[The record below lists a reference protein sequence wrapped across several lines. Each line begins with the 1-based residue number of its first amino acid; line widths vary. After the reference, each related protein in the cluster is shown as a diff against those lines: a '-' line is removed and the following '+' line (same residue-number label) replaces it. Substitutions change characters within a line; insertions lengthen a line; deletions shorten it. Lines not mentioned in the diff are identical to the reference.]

1 MKAIRK
7 EFWREIRNTRSR
19 FLSILILVALAVSF
33 LSGLRSTAPD
43 MKNTGDSY
51 LDAQNFMDIQV
62 MSTLGLTEEDLEVLS
77 SQPHI
82 LDVEGIWNI
91 DAFASGPDLDI
102 VVKVWSLPQ
111 RINQVTV
118 TDGRLPEA
126 ADECAVEENLLET
139 LGLEVGDTL
148 QLKTQGDYADA
159 LTASAFTIVGT
170 VVSPYYISVERGTST
185 LGTGQVSAYV
195 YLPASS
201 FDMDSYTS
209 AFLLVEGAKELTA
222 FYSDYTDLVD
232 GVIDTLEPLGKER
245 AALRREELVDDAN
258 EELEKAQKELDDAKA
273 EAEQELADAWQEL
286 LDARA
291 QLDDGWADLSEG
303 KETLAQETADA
314 QKKLSD
320 AKKELADAQIKLDDG
335 EQEYAKGVID
345 YQDGQRETAEGWK
358 DYEEGLAEYEDG
370 KKELDEAKKKLDD
383 ASATLAASH
392 YQLTTAQNQLQQ
404 LLDQLAQPVGQIL
417 AQQGVSLPITSGSEL
432 LAAMQDE
439 TYGPAVRQAM
449 TQVLSILYQASGM
462 ASADELLALAQTDPV
477 TAGTIAQ
484 FLLPSVNQALEAMG
498 QTPLTSAQELLT
510 RLAAENVEP
519 EPEPE
524 PDPDPNPAPEPDPG
538 GDTTD
543 GDGTDTGDGT
553 DPDTGTQPG
562 GDTGTGD
569 GTETGGGSETGGG
582 TDTDTGTQ
590 PGGGTDTGDGTD
602 IGTGEGTE
610 TGGDTGTETDQTD
623 PGDTDTGTDT
633 TPDANT
639 TPDTSTETPPASQE
653 SVQGQLSAA
662 LVQQE
667 GEGEEGE
674 EPAPPDPVVPYVHLA
689 VDSVLEQMA
698 PLHDSLGSAA
708 NPGTAMTGDEVLASY
723 QQLQLGWAQYQGG
736 VLDYE
741 DGKKQYEEGLSEL
754 EEAKAELDDAKA
766 KLDDAERELL
776 DAKEQLDE
784 ARTELDDG
792 WKEYRDGLVEFS
804 DGERE
809 LEENIAKA
817 QQELSDA
824 THDLREGEVEYNDG
838 LNKYYD
844 GKQEAEEK
852 IADGEK
858 ELADARRK
866 VADID
871 TCEWYILSRDSNPG
885 YLGFGQDAD
894 RMGNLASVFPVLFF
908 LVAALVCLTTM
919 TRMVEDQRV
928 QIGCLKALGYGR
940 LTISRKYL
948 GYGALPALLG
958 GILGLA
964 IGYTLFPTMIFTAY
978 QIMYDVPDIQLSVYA
993 DTTLFSLGAALAC
1006 TTVATLWAC
1015 LSTLAS
1021 VPAELMRPRAPKPG
1035 KRVILEYIRPL
1046 WRRMNFNMKVTAR
1059 NLFRYQKRFWMT
1071 VIGIGGC
1078 TALIIAGF
1086 GLRSSLLVTMDRQYD
1101 ELYHYTA
1108 QLSLSE
1114 NVLDSEREAIAD
1126 HIASDSRITDSLPCR
1141 LSSVTAES
1149 PSYSLSVY
1157 LDVVPP
1163 DEIGDFV
1170 DLHDYRTGEPLVPD
1184 ESGVII
1190 TQKMSELL
1198 NLKVGDTFTVDSDG
1212 RFTVTVAGIAE
1223 HYLAHFIYMTPA
1235 YYEQVFGE
1243 EYSSNAYLLTFASD
1257 DQALCDEI
1265 FAELMDL
1272 NGVAAATR
1280 TSSTRDTYQHSMERI
1295 DFVVV
1300 IVILS
1305 AAALAMVVL
1314 YNLSNINI
1322 TERQRELATIKV
1334 LGFYDREV
1342 SAYVY
1347 RENIVLTVFGIA
1359 LGIAMG
1365 HFLHVW
1371 LVRSVEIE
1379 LMMFGRETDPMAYV
1393 WAACLTVLF
1402 SVLVNLMAH
1411 RKMKKIDMVESLK
1424 SAE

>member
-77 SQPHI
+77 SQPDI
-82 LDVEGIWNI
+82 LDVEGAWNI

-102 VVKVWSLPQ
+102 VVKVWSLPE

-126 ADECAVEENLLET
+126 ADECAVEEKLLET

-148 QLKTQGDYADA
+148 RLKTQGDYADA
-159 LTASAFTIVGT
+159 LTTSTFTIVGT

-201 FDMDSYTS
+201 FDMDYYTS
-209 AFLLVEGAKELTA
+209 AFLLVDGAKELTA

-232 GVIDTLEPLGKER
+232 GVIDALEPLGKER
-245 AALRREELVDDAN
+245 SALRREELVDDAN
-258 EELEKAQKELDDAKA
+258 EELEKAQRELDDAKA
-273 EAEQELADAWQEL
+273 EADQELADAWQEL

-291 QLDDGWADLSEG
+291 QLDDGWADLNEG

-314 QKKLSD
+314 QKKLDD
-320 AKKELADAQIKLDDG
+320 AKKELSDAQVELDDG
-335 EQEYAKGVID
+335 EQEYAKGVMD
-345 YQDGQRETAEGWK
+345 YQDGQRETADGWK
-358 DYEEGLAEYEDG
+358 DYEDGLAEYEDG

-383 ASATLAASH
+383 ASATLAASY

-432 LAAMQDE
+432 LSAMQDE
-439 TYGPAVRQAM
+439 TYGQAVRQAM

-510 RLAAENVEP
+510 RLAAENVPP
-519 EPEPE
+519 EPE
-524 PDPDPNPAPEPDPG
+524 PEPDPG

-543 GDGTDTGDGT
+543 GGGTN
-553 DPDTGTQPG
+553 
-562 GDTGTGD
+562 TGD
-569 GTETGGGSETGGG
+569 GTE
-582 TDTDTGTQ
+582 
-590 PGGGTDTGDGTD
+590 P
-602 IGTGEGTE
+602 GTGEGTE
-610 TGGDTGTETDQTD
+610 SGGDTGTETGQTD
-623 PGDTDTGTDT
+623 PGETDTDPDTSTDTSTDT
-633 TPDANT
+633 TPDAST
-639 TPDTSTETPPASQE
+639 TPDTGSETPPASQE
-653 SVQGQLSAA
+653 GVQGQLSAA

-667 GEGEEGE
+667 GEGEEGDQ
-674 EPAPPDPVVPYVHLA
+674 PAAPDPVVPYVHLA
-689 VDSVLEQMA
+689 LDGVLEQLQ
-698 PLHDSLGSAA
+698 PLHDSLGSTA
-708 NPGTAMTGDEVLASY
+708 NPGTAMTGDEVLASH

-741 DGKKQYEEGLSEL
+741 DGKKQYEEGLAEL
-754 EEAKAELDDAKA
+754 EEAKAKLDDAKA

-784 ARTELDDG
+784 ARAELDDG
-792 WKEYRDGLVEFS
+792 WKEYRDGLVELS
-804 DGERE
+804 DGEKE
-809 LEENIAKA
+809 LKENVAQA

-838 LNKYYD
+838 LSKYYD
-844 GKQEAEEK
+844 GKREAEEK

-978 QIMYDVPDIQLSVYA
+978 QIMYDVPNIQLSVYA

-1015 LSTLAS
+1015 LATLAA

-1086 GLRSSLLVTMDRQYD
+1086 GMRSSLLVTMDRQYD

-1114 NVLDSEREAIAD
+1114 NVLDSEREVIAD

-1163 DEIGDFV
+1163 EEIGDFV
-1170 DLHDYRTGEPLVPD
+1170 DLHDYHSKAPLTLD
-1184 ESGVII
+1184 DSGVII
-1190 TQKMSELL
+1190 TQKMAELL

-1212 RFTVTVAGIAE
+1212 RFTLTVTGIAE
-1223 HYLAHFIYMTPA
+1223 HYLAHFIYMTPT
-1235 YYEQVFGE
+1235 YYEQIFGE
-1243 EYSSNAYLLTFASD
+1243 AYTSNAYLLTFTSD
-1257 DQALCDEI
+1257 DQELCDEV

-1272 NGVAAATR
+1272 NGVTAATR
-1280 TSSTRDTYQHSMERI
+1280 MNSTRDTYQHSMERI

>member
-370 KKELDEAKKKLDD
+370 KKELDEAKQKLDD
-383 ASATLAASH
+383 ASATLAASY

-404 LLDQLAQPVGQIL
+404 LLEQLAQPVGQIL
-417 AQQGVSLPITSGSEL
+417 AQQGIPLSITSGSEL
-432 LAAMQDE
+432 LSAMQDE

-462 ASADELLALAQTDPV
+462 TSADELLALAQTDPV

-498 QTPLTSAQELLT
+498 QTPLRSAQELLT

-519 EPEPE
+519 EP
-524 PDPDPNPAPEPDPG
+524 DPDPGDGGTDP
-538 GDTTD
+538 
-543 GDGTDTGDGT
+543 GDGTDG
-553 DPDTGTQPG
+553 
-562 GDTGTGD
+562 GD
-569 GTETGGGSETGGG
+569 GTETGGEGTDPGDGTETGGDG
-582 TDTDTGTQ
+582 TDGDGTETGEGT
-590 PGGGTDTGDGTD
+590 GSSEGESTDTGDGT
-602 IGTGEGTE
+602 E
-610 TGGDTGTETDQTD
+610 GGDTGTETDQTD

-792 WKEYRDGLVEFS
+792 WKEYRDGLVELS

-1015 LSTLAS
+1015 LATLAA

-1086 GLRSSLLVTMDRQYD
+1086 GMRSSLLVTMDRQYD

-1126 HIASDSRITDSLPCR
+1126 HIASDSRITGSLPCR

-1163 DEIGDFV
+1163 EEIGDFV

-1190 TQKMSELL
+1190 TQKMAELL

>member
-320 AKKELADAQIKLDDG
+320 AKKELADAQIELDDG

-345 YQDGQRETAEGWK
+345 YQDGQRETAEGRK
-358 DYEEGLAEYEDG
+358 EYEEGLAEYEDG
-370 KKELDEAKKKLDD
+370 KKELDEAKQKLDE
-383 ASATLAASH
+383 ASTTLAASH

-404 LLDQLAQPVGQIL
+404 LLEQLAQPVGQIL
-417 AQQGVSLPITSGSEL
+417 AQQGGGLPITSGSEL
-432 LAAMQDE
+432 LSAMQDE

-462 ASADELLALAQTDPV
+462 TSADELLALAQTDPV

-498 QTPLTSAQELLT
+498 QTPLRSAQELLT

-519 EPEPE
+519 EP
-524 PDPDPNPAPEPDPG
+524 DPDPGDGGTDP
-538 GDTTD
+538 
-543 GDGTDTGDGT
+543 GDGTDG
-553 DPDTGTQPG
+553 
-562 GDTGTGD
+562 GD
-569 GTETGGGSETGGG
+569 GTETGGEGTDPGDGTETGGDG
-582 TDTDTGTQ
+582 TDGDGTETGEGT
-590 PGGGTDTGDGTD
+590 GSSEGESTDTGDGT
-602 IGTGEGTE
+602 E
-610 TGGDTGTETDQTD
+610 GGDTGTETDQTD

-792 WKEYRDGLVEFS
+792 WKEYRDGLVELS

-1015 LSTLAS
+1015 LATLAA

-1086 GLRSSLLVTMDRQYD
+1086 GMRSSLLVTMDRQYD

-1126 HIASDSRITDSLPCR
+1126 HIASDSRITGSLPCR

-1163 DEIGDFV
+1163 EEIGDFV

-1190 TQKMSELL
+1190 TQKMAELL

-1280 TSSTRDTYQHSMERI
+1280 TSSTRDTYQHSMDRI

>member
-320 AKKELADAQIKLDDG
+320 AKKELADAQIELDDG

-345 YQDGQRETAEGWK
+345 YQDGQRETAEGRK
-358 DYEEGLAEYEDG
+358 EYEEGLAEYEDG
-370 KKELDEAKKKLDD
+370 KKELDEAKQKLDE
-383 ASATLAASH
+383 ASTTLAASH

-404 LLDQLAQPVGQIL
+404 LLEQLAQPVGQIL
-417 AQQGVSLPITSGSEL
+417 AQQGGGLPITSGSEL
-432 LAAMQDE
+432 LSAMQDE

-462 ASADELLALAQTDPV
+462 TSADELLALAQTDPV

-498 QTPLTSAQELLT
+498 QTPLRSAQELLT

-519 EPEPE
+519 EP
-524 PDPDPNPAPEPDPG
+524 DPDPGDGGTDP
-538 GDTTD
+538 
-543 GDGTDTGDGT
+543 GDGTDG
-553 DPDTGTQPG
+553 
-562 GDTGTGD
+562 GD
-569 GTETGGGSETGGG
+569 GTETGGEGTDPGDGTETGGDG
-582 TDTDTGTQ
+582 TDGDGAETGEGT
-590 PGGGTDTGDGTD
+590 GSSEGESTDTGDGT
-602 IGTGEGTE
+602 E
-610 TGGDTGTETDQTD
+610 GGDTGTETDQTD

-792 WKEYRDGLVEFS
+792 WKEYRDGLVELS

-1015 LSTLAS
+1015 LATLAA

-1086 GLRSSLLVTMDRQYD
+1086 GMRSSLLVTMDRQYD

-1163 DEIGDFV
+1163 EEIGDFV

-1184 ESGVII
+1184 DSGVII

-1198 NLKVGDTFTVDSDG
+1198 NLQVGDTFTVDSDG

-1223 HYLAHFIYMTPA
+1223 HYLAHFIYMTPT

-1243 EYSSNAYLLTFASD
+1243 EYSSNAYLLTFTSD

-1272 NGVAAATR
+1272 NGVTAATR
-1280 TSSTRDTYQHSMERI
+1280 MSSTRDTYQHSMERI

>member
-320 AKKELADAQIKLDDG
+320 AKKELADAQIELDDG

-345 YQDGQRETAEGWK
+345 YQDGQRETAEGRK
-358 DYEEGLAEYEDG
+358 EYEEGLAEYEDG
-370 KKELDEAKKKLDD
+370 KKELDEAKQKLDE
-383 ASATLAASH
+383 ASTTLAASH

-404 LLDQLAQPVGQIL
+404 LLEQLAQPVGQIL
-417 AQQGVSLPITSGSEL
+417 AQQGGGLPITSGSEL
-432 LAAMQDE
+432 LSAMQDE

-462 ASADELLALAQTDPV
+462 TSADELLALAQTDPV

-498 QTPLTSAQELLT
+498 QTPLRSAQELLT

-519 EPEPE
+519 EP
-524 PDPDPNPAPEPDPG
+524 DPDPGDGGTDP
-538 GDTTD
+538 
-543 GDGTDTGDGT
+543 GDGTDG
-553 DPDTGTQPG
+553 
-562 GDTGTGD
+562 GD
-569 GTETGGGSETGGG
+569 GTETGGEGTDPGDGTETGGDG
-582 TDTDTGTQ
+582 TDGDGTETGEGT
-590 PGGGTDTGDGTD
+590 GSSEGESTDTGDGT
-602 IGTGEGTE
+602 E
-610 TGGDTGTETDQTD
+610 GGDTGTETDQTD

-792 WKEYRDGLVEFS
+792 WKEYRDGLVELS

-1015 LSTLAS
+1015 LATLAA

-1086 GLRSSLLVTMDRQYD
+1086 GMRSSLLVTMDRQYD

-1126 HIASDSRITDSLPCR
+1126 HIASDSRITGSLPCR

-1163 DEIGDFV
+1163 EEIGDFV

-1190 TQKMSELL
+1190 TQKMAELL

>member
-320 AKKELADAQIKLDDG
+320 AKKELADAQIELDDG

-345 YQDGQRETAEGWK
+345 YQDGQRETAEGRK
-358 DYEEGLAEYEDG
+358 EYEEGLAEYEDG
-370 KKELDEAKKKLDD
+370 KKELDEAKQKLDE
-383 ASATLAASH
+383 ASTTLAASH

-404 LLDQLAQPVGQIL
+404 LLEQLAQPVGQIL
-417 AQQGVSLPITSGSEL
+417 AQQGVPLPITSGSEL
-432 LAAMQDE
+432 LSAMQDE

-462 ASADELLALAQTDPV
+462 TSADELLALAQTDPV

-498 QTPLTSAQELLT
+498 QTPLRSAQELLT

-519 EPEPE
+519 EP
-524 PDPDPNPAPEPDPG
+524 DPDPGDGGTDP
-538 GDTTD
+538 
-543 GDGTDTGDGT
+543 GDGTDG
-553 DPDTGTQPG
+553 
-562 GDTGTGD
+562 GD
-569 GTETGGGSETGGG
+569 GTETGGEGTDPGDGTETGGDG
-582 TDTDTGTQ
+582 TDGDGTETGEGT
-590 PGGGTDTGDGTD
+590 GSSEGESTDTGDGT
-602 IGTGEGTE
+602 E
-610 TGGDTGTETDQTD
+610 GGDTGTETDQTD

-792 WKEYRDGLVEFS
+792 WKEYRDGLVELS

-1015 LSTLAS
+1015 LATLAA

-1086 GLRSSLLVTMDRQYD
+1086 GMRSSLLVTMDRQYD

-1114 NVLDSEREAIAD
+1114 NVLDSEREAITD
-1126 HIASDSRITDSLPCR
+1126 HIASDSRITGSLPCR

-1163 DEIGDFV
+1163 EEIGDFV
-1170 DLHDYRTGEPLVPD
+1170 DLHDYRTGGPLVPD

-1190 TQKMSELL
+1190 TQKMAELL

>member
-320 AKKELADAQIKLDDG
+320 AKKELADAQIELDDG

-345 YQDGQRETAEGWK
+345 YQDGQRETAEGRK
-358 DYEEGLAEYEDG
+358 EYEEGLAEYEDG
-370 KKELDEAKKKLDD
+370 KKELDEAKQKLDE
-383 ASATLAASH
+383 ASTTLAVSH

-404 LLDQLAQPVGQIL
+404 LLEQLAQPVGQIL
-417 AQQGVSLPITSGSEL
+417 AQQGGGLPITSGSEL
-432 LAAMQDE
+432 LSAMQDE

-462 ASADELLALAQTDPV
+462 TSADELLALAQTDPV

-498 QTPLTSAQELLT
+498 QTPLRSAQELLT

-519 EPEPE
+519 EP
-524 PDPDPNPAPEPDPG
+524 DPDPGDGGTDP
-538 GDTTD
+538 
-543 GDGTDTGDGT
+543 GDGTDG
-553 DPDTGTQPG
+553 
-562 GDTGTGD
+562 GD
-569 GTETGGGSETGGG
+569 GTETGGEGTDPGDGTETGGDG
-582 TDTDTGTQ
+582 TDGDGTETGEGT
-590 PGGGTDTGDGTD
+590 GSSEGESTDTGDGT
-602 IGTGEGTE
+602 E
-610 TGGDTGTETDQTD
+610 GGDTGTETDQTD

-792 WKEYRDGLVEFS
+792 WKEYRDGLVELS

-838 LNKYYD
+838 LTKYYD

-1015 LSTLAS
+1015 LATLAA

-1086 GLRSSLLVTMDRQYD
+1086 GMRSSLLVTMDRQYD

-1126 HIASDSRITDSLPCR
+1126 HIASDSRITGSLPCR

-1163 DEIGDFV
+1163 EEIGDFV

-1190 TQKMSELL
+1190 TQKMAELL

>member
-77 SQPHI
+77 SQPDI
-82 LDVEGIWNI
+82 LDVEGAWNI

-102 VVKVWSLPQ
+102 VVKVWSLPE

-126 ADECAVEENLLET
+126 ADECAVEEKLLET

-148 QLKTQGDYADA
+148 RLKTQGDYADA
-159 LTASAFTIVGT
+159 LTTSTFTIVGT

-201 FDMDSYTS
+201 FDMDYYTS
-209 AFLLVEGAKELTA
+209 AFLLVDGAKELTA

-232 GVIDTLEPLGKER
+232 GVIDALEPLGKER
-245 AALRREELVDDAN
+245 SALRREELVDDAN
-258 EELEKAQKELDDAKA
+258 EELEKAQRELDDAKA
-273 EAEQELADAWQEL
+273 EADQELADAWQEL

-291 QLDDGWADLSEG
+291 QLDDGWADLNEG

-314 QKKLSD
+314 QKKLDD
-320 AKKELADAQIKLDDG
+320 AKKELSDAQVELDDG
-335 EQEYAKGVID
+335 EQEYAKGVMD
-345 YQDGQRETAEGWK
+345 YQDGQRETADGWK
-358 DYEEGLAEYEDG
+358 DYEDGLAEYEDG

-383 ASATLAASH
+383 ASATLAASY

-432 LAAMQDE
+432 LSAMQDE
-439 TYGPAVRQAM
+439 TYGQAVRQAM

-510 RLAAENVEP
+510 RLAAENVPP
-519 EPEPE
+519 EPE
-524 PDPDPNPAPEPDPG
+524 PEPDPG

-543 GDGTDTGDGT
+543 GGGTNTGDGTDTGDGT
-553 DPDTGTQPG
+553 GTG
-562 GDTGTGD
+562 GD
-569 GTETGGGSETGGG
+569 SET
-582 TDTDTGTQ
+582 
-590 PGGGTDTGDGTD
+590 GGGTDTGDGTEP
-602 IGTGEGTE
+602 GTGEGTE
-610 TGGDTGTETDQTD
+610 SGGDTGTETGQTD
-623 PGDTDTGTDT
+623 PGETDTDPDTSTDTSTDT
-633 TPDANT
+633 TPDAST
-639 TPDTSTETPPASQE
+639 TPDTGSETPPASQE
-653 SVQGQLSAA
+653 GVQGQLSAA

-667 GEGEEGE
+667 GEGEEGDQ
-674 EPAPPDPVVPYVHLA
+674 PDAPDPVVPYVHLA
-689 VDSVLEQMA
+689 LDGVLEQLQ
-698 PLHDSLGSAA
+698 PLHDSLGSTA
-708 NPGTAMTGDEVLASY
+708 NPGTAMTGDEVLASH

-741 DGKKQYEEGLSEL
+741 DGKKQYEEGLAEL
-754 EEAKAELDDAKA
+754 EEAKAKLDDAKA

-784 ARTELDDG
+784 ARAELDDG
-792 WKEYRDGLVEFS
+792 WKEYRDGLVELS
-804 DGERE
+804 DGEKE
-809 LEENIAKA
+809 LKENVAQA

-838 LNKYYD
+838 LSKYYD
-844 GKQEAEEK
+844 GKREAEEK

-978 QIMYDVPDIQLSVYA
+978 QIMYDVPNIQLSVYA

-1015 LSTLAS
+1015 LATLAA

-1086 GLRSSLLVTMDRQYD
+1086 GMRSSLLVTMDRQYD

-1114 NVLDSEREAIAD
+1114 NVLDSEREVIAD

-1163 DEIGDFV
+1163 EEIGDFV
-1170 DLHDYRTGEPLVPD
+1170 DLHDYHSKAPLTLD
-1184 ESGVII
+1184 DSGVII
-1190 TQKMSELL
+1190 TQKMAELL
-1198 NLKVGDTFTVDSDG
+1198 NLQVGDTFTVDSDG
-1212 RFTVTVAGIAE
+1212 RFTLTVTGIAE
-1223 HYLAHFIYMTPA
+1223 HYLAHFIYMTPT
-1235 YYEQVFGE
+1235 YYEQIFGE
-1243 EYSSNAYLLTFASD
+1243 AYTSNAYLLTFTSD
-1257 DQALCDEI
+1257 DQELCDEV

-1272 NGVAAATR
+1272 NGVTAATR
-1280 TSSTRDTYQHSMERI
+1280 MNSTRDTYQHSMERI

>member
-320 AKKELADAQIKLDDG
+320 AKKELADAQIELDDG

-345 YQDGQRETAEGWK
+345 YQDGQRETAEGRK
-358 DYEEGLAEYEDG
+358 EYEEGLAEYEDG
-370 KKELDEAKKKLDD
+370 KKELDEAKQKLDE
-383 ASATLAASH
+383 ASTTLAASH

-404 LLDQLAQPVGQIL
+404 LLEQLAQPVGQIL
-417 AQQGVSLPITSGSEL
+417 AQQGGGLPITSGSEL
-432 LAAMQDE
+432 LSAMQDE

-462 ASADELLALAQTDPV
+462 TSADELLALAQTDPV

-498 QTPLTSAQELLT
+498 QTPLRSAQELLT

-519 EPEPE
+519 EP
-524 PDPDPNPAPEPDPG
+524 DPDPGDGGTDP
-538 GDTTD
+538 
-543 GDGTDTGDGT
+543 GDGTDG
-553 DPDTGTQPG
+553 
-562 GDTGTGD
+562 GD
-569 GTETGGGSETGGG
+569 GTETGGEGTDPGDGTETGGDG
-582 TDTDTGTQ
+582 TDGDGTETGEGT
-590 PGGGTDTGDGTD
+590 GSSEGESTDTGDGT
-602 IGTGEGTE
+602 E
-610 TGGDTGTETDQTD
+610 GGDTGTETDQTD

-792 WKEYRDGLVEFS
+792 WKEYRDGLVELS

-1015 LSTLAS
+1015 LATLAA

-1086 GLRSSLLVTMDRQYD
+1086 GMRSSLLVTMDRQYD

-1126 HIASDSRITDSLPCR
+1126 HIASDSRITGSLPCR

-1163 DEIGDFV
+1163 EEIGDFV

-1190 TQKMSELL
+1190 TQKMAELL

-1243 EYSSNAYLLTFASD
+1243 EYSSNAYLMTFASD

>member
-19 FLSILILVALAVSF
+19 FLSILILVALAVAF

-77 SQPHI
+77 SQPDI
-82 LDVEGIWNI
+82 LDGEGAWNI

-102 VVKVWSLPQ
+102 VVKVWSLPE

-126 ADECAVEENLLET
+126 ADECAVEEKLLET

-148 QLKTQGDYADA
+148 RLKTQGDYADA
-159 LTASAFTIVGT
+159 LTSSTFTIVGV

-201 FDMDSYTS
+201 FDLDYYTS
-209 AFLLVEGAKELTA
+209 AFLLVDGAKELTA

-232 GVIDTLEPLGKER
+232 GVIDALEPLGKER
-245 AALRREELVDDAN
+245 SALRREELVDDAN
-258 EELEKAQKELDDAKA
+258 EELEKAQRELDDAKA
-273 EAEQELADAWQEL
+273 EADQELADAWQEL

-291 QLDDGWADLSEG
+291 QLDDGWADLNEG

-314 QKKLSD
+314 QKKLDD
-320 AKKELADAQIKLDDG
+320 AKKELSDAQVELDDG
-335 EQEYAKGVID
+335 EQEYAKGVMD
-345 YQDGQRETAEGWK
+345 YQDGQRETADGWK
-358 DYEEGLAEYEDG
+358 DYEDGLAEYEDG

-383 ASATLAASH
+383 ASATLAASY

-432 LAAMQDE
+432 LSAMQDE
-439 TYGPAVRQAM
+439 TYGQAVRQAM

-510 RLAAENVEP
+510 RLAAENVPP
-519 EPEPE
+519 EPE
-524 PDPDPNPAPEPDPG
+524 PEPDPG

-543 GDGTDTGDGT
+543 GGGTN
-553 DPDTGTQPG
+553 
-562 GDTGTGD
+562 TGD
-569 GTETGGGSETGGG
+569 GTETGGDSET
-582 TDTDTGTQ
+582 
-590 PGGGTDTGDGTD
+590 GGGTDTGDGTEP
-602 IGTGEGTE
+602 GTGEGTE
-610 TGGDTGTETDQTD
+610 SGGDTGTETGQTD
-623 PGDTDTGTDT
+623 PGETDTDPDTSTDT
-633 TPDANT
+633 STDT
-639 TPDTSTETPPASQE
+639 TPDTSTTPDTGSETPPASQE
-653 SVQGQLSAA
+653 GVQGQLSAA

-667 GEGEEGE
+667 GEGEEGDQ
-674 EPAPPDPVVPYVHLA
+674 PDAPDPVVPYVHLA
-689 VDSVLEQMA
+689 LDGVLEQLQ
-698 PLHDSLGSAA
+698 PLHDSLGSTA
-708 NPGTAMTGDEVLASY
+708 NPGTAMTGDEVLASH

-741 DGKKQYEEGLSEL
+741 DGKKQYEEGLAEL
-754 EEAKAELDDAKA
+754 EEAKAKLDDAKA

-784 ARTELDDG
+784 ARAELDDG
-792 WKEYRDGLVEFS
+792 WKEYRDGLVELS
-804 DGERE
+804 DGEKE
-809 LEENIAKA
+809 LKENVAQA

-838 LNKYYD
+838 LSKYYD
-844 GKQEAEEK
+844 GKREAEEK

-978 QIMYDVPDIQLSVYA
+978 QIMYDVPNIQLSVYA

-1015 LSTLAS
+1015 LATLAA

-1086 GLRSSLLVTMDRQYD
+1086 GMRSSLLVTMDRQYD

-1114 NVLDSEREAIAD
+1114 NVLDSEREVIAD

-1163 DEIGDFV
+1163 EEIGDFV
-1170 DLHDYRTGEPLVPD
+1170 DLHDYHSKAPLTLD
-1184 ESGVII
+1184 DSGVII
-1190 TQKMSELL
+1190 TQKMAELL

-1212 RFTVTVAGIAE
+1212 RFTLTVTGIAE
-1223 HYLAHFIYMTPA
+1223 HYLAHFIYMTPT
-1235 YYEQVFGE
+1235 YYEQIFGE
-1243 EYSSNAYLLTFASD
+1243 TYTSNAYLLTFTSD
-1257 DQALCDEI
+1257 DQELCDEV

-1272 NGVAAATR
+1272 NGVTAATR
-1280 TSSTRDTYQHSMERI
+1280 MNSTRDTYQHSMERI

>member
-320 AKKELADAQIKLDDG
+320 AKKELADAQIELDDG

-345 YQDGQRETAEGWK
+345 YQDGQRETAEGRK
-358 DYEEGLAEYEDG
+358 EYEEGLAEYEDG
-370 KKELDEAKKKLDD
+370 KKELDEAKQKLDE
-383 ASATLAASH
+383 ASTTLAASH

-404 LLDQLAQPVGQIL
+404 LLEQLAQPVGQIL
-417 AQQGVSLPITSGSEL
+417 AQQGGGLPITSGSEL
-432 LAAMQDE
+432 LSAMQDE

-462 ASADELLALAQTDPV
+462 TSADELLALAQTDPV

-498 QTPLTSAQELLT
+498 QTPLRSAQELLT

-519 EPEPE
+519 EP
-524 PDPDPNPAPEPDPG
+524 DPDPGDGGTDP
-538 GDTTD
+538 
-543 GDGTDTGDGT
+543 GDGTDG
-553 DPDTGTQPG
+553 
-562 GDTGTGD
+562 GD
-569 GTETGGGSETGGG
+569 GTETGGEGTDPGDGTETGGDG
-582 TDTDTGTQ
+582 TDGDGAETGEGT
-590 PGGGTDTGDGTD
+590 GSSEGESTDTGDGT
-602 IGTGEGTE
+602 E
-610 TGGDTGTETDQTD
+610 GGDTGTETDQTD

-792 WKEYRDGLVEFS
+792 WKEYRDGLVELS

-1015 LSTLAS
+1015 LATLAA

-1086 GLRSSLLVTMDRQYD
+1086 GMRSSLLVTMDRQYD

-1126 HIASDSRITDSLPCR
+1126 HIASDSRITGSLPCR

-1163 DEIGDFV
+1163 EEIGDFV

-1190 TQKMSELL
+1190 TQKMAELL

>member
-320 AKKELADAQIKLDDG
+320 AKKELADAQIELDDG

-345 YQDGQRETAEGWK
+345 YQDGQRETAEGRK
-358 DYEEGLAEYEDG
+358 EYEEGLAEYEDG
-370 KKELDEAKKKLDD
+370 KKELDEAKQKLDE
-383 ASATLAASH
+383 ASTTLAASH

-404 LLDQLAQPVGQIL
+404 LLEQLAQPVGQIL
-417 AQQGVSLPITSGSEL
+417 AQQGGGLPITSGSEL
-432 LAAMQDE
+432 LSAMQDE

-462 ASADELLALAQTDPV
+462 TSADELLALAQTDPV

-498 QTPLTSAQELLT
+498 QTPLRSAQELLT

-519 EPEPE
+519 EP
-524 PDPDPNPAPEPDPG
+524 DPDPGDGGTDP
-538 GDTTD
+538 
-543 GDGTDTGDGT
+543 GDGTDG
-553 DPDTGTQPG
+553 
-562 GDTGTGD
+562 GD
-569 GTETGGGSETGGG
+569 GTETGGEGTDPGDGTETGGDG
-582 TDTDTGTQ
+582 TDGDGAETGEGT
-590 PGGGTDTGDGTD
+590 GSSEGESTDTGDGT
-602 IGTGEGTE
+602 E
-610 TGGDTGTETDQTD
+610 GGDTGTETDQTD

-639 TPDTSTETPPASQE
+639 TPDTGTETPPASLE

-792 WKEYRDGLVEFS
+792 WKEYRDGLVELS

-1015 LSTLAS
+1015 LATLAA

-1086 GLRSSLLVTMDRQYD
+1086 GMRSSLLVTMDRQYD

-1126 HIASDSRITDSLPCR
+1126 HIASDSRITGSLPCR

-1163 DEIGDFV
+1163 EEIGDFV

-1190 TQKMSELL
+1190 TQKMAELL